1 LTGWT
6 DYAFSSD
13 NVAASQSGR
22 SLFLPRLEVKDRLG
36 NWKTVIESIG
46 ISVGRPQTI
55 AVDLTGKFLS
65 DSRQVRIVTNVKTYW
80 DKVEVDTSEQSP
92 VKETE
97 IKPSSA
103 ELSERGFS
111 KEARFGGMIVPDYSQ
126 IVNDGRWKYFSGRF
140 TKLGDVR
147 VLLDNIDDIFVIS
160 KTGDELTLRF
170 KPPAP
175 LNPGRKFTF
184 LLFADGYSKE
194 MDINSGSPEA
204 VFPASVQRM
213 LTYPYDSNQAYPW
226 SPDKQAF
233 TTNTLHGLST
243 EDCRALKR
251 RY

>member
-1 LTGWT
+1 
-6 DYAFSSD
+6 
-13 NVAASQSGR
+13 
-22 SLFLPRLEVKDRLG
+22 LEVKDPQG
-36 NWKTVIESIG
+36 NWKTVIDSIG
-46 ISVGRPQTI
+46 ICVGRPQTI

-65 DSRQVRIVTNVKTYW
+65 DSREVRIVTNVKTYW
-80 DKVEVDTSEQSP
+80 DRVEVDTSEQYP

-97 IKPSSA
+97 MKPSSA
-103 ELSERGFS
+103 ELSDRGFS

-175 LNPGRKFTF
+175 PKPGRKFTF

-204 VFPASVQRM
+204 VFPLPFKGM

-226 SPDKQAF
+226 SPDKQAIYDKY
-233 TTNTLHGLST
+233 TTRLVN
-243 EDCRALKR
+243 R
-251 RY
+251 RLPSLEASLLTP